1 MNISLVGK
9 TAIVGGSTQGIGY
22 AIAELFAECGATV
35 LLLARNKE
43 KLEEKVQTLP
53 RLHNQKHD
61 ILIADYN
68 DAITVELVVRGYVEQ
83 GGKCDILVN
92 NTGGPAPGLI
102 EKAQPDDFINAF
114 TSHVIVN
121 HRLSQLVLPQMKSQN
136 WGRIINI
143 VSTSVKQPLAGLGV
157 SNTVRGA
164 TASWAKTL
172 ATEVAKHNITV
183 NCILPGATKTGR
195 LDAIIKKKTEQHS
208 ITESEAIASMEK
220 EIPAGRLGETRDIAG
235 LAAFL
240 ASDWGAY
247 ITGTNIPVDGG
258 RTNTL

>member
-1 MNISLVGK
+1 MNISLEGR
-9 TAIVGGSTQGIGY
+9 TAIIGGSTQGIGY
-22 AIAELFAECGATV
+22 AIAHLFAACGATV
-35 LLLARNKE
+35 LLLARNRE
-43 KLEEKVQTLP
+43 KLNEKVKELP
-53 RLHNQKHD
+53 RSFNQNHD
-61 ILIADYN
+61 ILVADYN
-68 DAITVELVVRGYVEQ
+68 DAIMVDLVVRGYIEQ
-83 GGKCDILVN
+83 GGVCDILVN
-92 NTGGPAPGLI
+92 NTGGPSPGQI
-102 EKAQPDDFINAF
+102 ENAKPEEFISAF

-121 HRLSQLVLPQMKSQN
+121 HRLSQLVIPQMKNRQ

-195 LDAIIKKKTEQHS
+195 LDAIIKKKVEQQG
-208 ITESEAIASMEK
+208 ISEEQAVGSMEK
-220 EIPAGRLGETRDIAG
+220 EIPAGRLGEPKDIAG

-240 ASDWGAY
+240 ASDWGGY
-247 ITGTNIPVDGG
+247 ITGTNIAVDGG
-258 RTNTL
+258 RTNTF